1 MDMDAY
7 RINDCIEQATIT
19 LARGDYARIEDG
31 RGATVTVAYGSVWLT
46 QANDTDDVCLGA
58 GETFRIGR
66 DGVTLASALKPCMMI
81 VSPFEPQHQA
91 MRVAVATRGNPEP
104 VELFANARKPA
115 TSWFDRFWTNLFVPA
130 SRPTTAAL

>member
-1 MDMDAY
+1 MDAY
-7 RINDCIEQATIT
+7 RINDSIEQATIT
-19 LARGDYARIEDG
+19 LARGEYARIQDG

-66 DGVTLASALKPCMMI
+66 DGVTVASAVKPSMMI
-81 VSPFEPQHQA
+81 VSPFAPQHQA
-91 MRVAVATRGNPEP
+91 MRVAIATRGNPEP
-104 VELFANARKPA
+104 VELFATAQKPA
-115 TSWFDRFWTNLFVPA
+115 KSWFDRFWTDLFVPS